1 MFPFPNIIENN
12 HMTDDD
18 IFKRVSFVKSIV
30 SNSEKPELDL
40 PEIAFVG
47 RSNVGKSS
55 LLNAISNQKNL
66 AKTSSTPGKT
76 RLINYFNVS
85 DLFYMVDLPGYGYA
99 KISKTEYKKWQNM
112 LESYLKDNDKL
123 RLVCLL
129 IDSRHELLKN
139 DQQMSEWLDFFNIPY
154 IVILTKSDKIS
165 KTKLL
170 SQINLFKKV
179 FTEHHIIPFSI
190 KSKKYSED
198 FCKLLTG
205 FLDRS
210 K

>member
-1 MFPFPNIIENN
+1 MNNI
-12 HMTDDD
+12 D
-18 IFKRVSFVKSIV
+18 IFNRVSFVKSIV
-30 SNSEKPELDL
+30 SDSEKPELDL
-40 PEIAFVG
+40 PELAFVG

-55 LLNAISNQKNL
+55 LLNAVSNQKNL

-99 KISKTEYKKWQNM
+99 KISKTEYKKWQDM
-112 LESYLKDNDKL
+112 LESYLKDNEKL

-139 DQQMSEWLDFFNIPY
+139 DLQMSEWLDYFEIPY
-154 IVILTKSDKIS
+154 IIILTKADKIS
-165 KTKLL
+165 KSKLAG
-170 SQINLFKKV
+170 QISSFKKV

-190 KSKKYSED
+190 KTKSYRDD
-198 FCKLLTG
+198 FRTLLAG
-205 FLDRS
+205 FLEES

>member
-1 MFPFPNIIENN
+1 MINTNIFNN
-12 HMTDDD
+12 
-18 IFKRVSFVKSIV
+18 VSFVKSIV
-30 SNSEKPELDL
+30 SESEKPEPDL

-55 LLNAISNQKNL
+55 LLNAITNQKNL

-76 RLINYFNVS
+76 RLINYFNAG

-99 KISKTEYKKWQNM
+99 KISKSEYKKWQNM
-112 LESYLKDNDKL
+112 LETYLRDNNRL

-129 IDSRHELLKN
+129 IDSRHDLLKI
-139 DQQMSEWLDFFNIPY
+139 DRQMSEWLDYFDIPY
-154 IVILTKSDKIS
+154 IIILTKSDKIS
-165 KTKLL
+165 KSKL
-170 SQINLFKKV
+170 STQINIFKKV

-190 KSKKYSED
+190 KTKTYQDD
-198 FCKLLTG
+198 FRMLLAG
-205 FLDRS
+205 FLDAS